1 MDWMGIGVLIIGIAF
16 AVLVVILIK
25 PLNKL
30 SDVMENLKQ
39 TTEKLP
45 GVVDEVT
52 GQTQLVLNT
61 SNETI
66 GNVNQQ
72 VTEVTPLFQ
81 IVGDTGEAAR
91 SLTQA
96 ALQKSTDLK
105 VTTED
110 AANLT
115 RRERYQGLYG
125 FLSFLFYLQ
134 QNKKEVKAETD
145 IVLKK

>member
-1 MDWMGIGVLIIGIAF
+1 MDWMGIGVLVIGIAF

-25 PLNKL
+25 PLKNL
-30 SDVMENLKQ
+30 GDVMENLKQ

-45 GVVDEVT
+45 NVVDDVT
-52 GQTQLVLNT
+52 GQAQLVLNT

-72 VTEVTPLFQ
+72 VHEITPLFK

-91 SLTQA
+91 SLTQS
-96 ALQKSTDLK
+96 ALTKTNTLK
-105 VTTED
+105 ENTAN

-134 QNKKEVKAETD
+134 QNQKELKTETKL
-145 IVLKK
+145 LKK

>member
-1 MDWMGIGVLIIGIAF
+1 MDWMGIGVLVIGIAF

-25 PLNKL
+25 PLKNL
-30 SDVMENLKQ
+30 GDVMENLKQ

-45 GVVDEVT
+45 NVMDDVT
-52 GQTQLVLNT
+52 GQAQIVLNT

-72 VTEVTPLFQ
+72 VNEITPLFK

-91 SLTQA
+91 SLTQS
-96 ALQKSTDLK
+96 ALSKSKTLK
-105 VTTED
+105 ENTGD

-115 RRERYQGLYG
+115 RRKRYQGLYG

-134 QNKKEVKAETD
+134 QNKKEMKTEVEL
-145 IVLKK
+145 LKK

>member
-1 MDWMGIGVLIIGIAF
+1 MDWMGIGVLVIGIAF

-25 PLNKL
+25 PLKNL
-30 SDVMENLKQ
+30 GDVMENLKQ

-45 GVVDEVT
+45 NVMDDVT
-52 GQTQLVLNT
+52 GQAQLVLNT

-72 VTEVTPLFQ
+72 VNEISPLFK
-81 IVGDTGEAAR
+81 IVGDTGEAAH
-91 SLTQA
+91 SLTQS
-96 ALQKSTDLK
+96 ALSKTNTLK
-105 VTTED
+105 ENTAN

-115 RRERYQGLYG
+115 RREKYQGLYG

-134 QNKKEVKAETD
+134 QNKKEVKAEAE
-145 IVLKK
+145 VLKK

>member
-1 MDWMGIGVLIIGIAF
+1 MDWMGIGVLVIGIAF

-25 PLNKL
+25 PLKNL
-30 SDVMENLKQ
+30 GDVMENLKQ

-45 GVVDEVT
+45 NVMDDVT
-52 GQTQLVLNT
+52 GQAQLILNT

-72 VTEVTPLFQ
+72 VNEITPLFK

-91 SLTQA
+91 SLTQS
-96 ALQKSTDLK
+96 ALSKTNTLK
-105 VTTED
+105 NNTGN

-115 RRERYQGLYG
+115 RREKYQGLYG

-134 QNKKEVKAETD
+134 QNKKEVKAEAEL
-145 IVLKK
+145 LKK

>member
-1 MDWMGIGVLIIGIAF
+1 MDWMGIGVLVIGIAF

-25 PLNKL
+25 PIKKL
-30 SDVMENLKQ
+30 GDVMENLKQ

-45 GVVDEVT
+45 HVMDDVT
-52 GQTQLVLNT
+52 GQAQLVLNT

-72 VTEVTPLFQ
+72 VNEITPLFK

-91 SLTQA
+91 SLTQS
-96 ALQKSTDLK
+96 ALSKSNTLK
-105 VTTED
+105 ENTAN

-115 RRERYQGLYG
+115 RRERYQGVYG
-125 FLSFLFYLQ
+125 FLAFLFYLQ
-134 QNKKEVKAETD
+134 QNKEE
-145 IVLKK
+145 LKTQAKTMKR

>member
-1 MDWMGIGVLIIGIAF
+1 MDWMGIGVLVIGIAF

-25 PLNKL
+25 PLKKL
-30 SDVMENLKQ
+30 GDVMENLKQ

-45 GVVDEVT
+45 NVMDDVT
-52 GQTQLVLNT
+52 GQAQLVLNT

-72 VTEVTPLFQ
+72 VNEITPLFK

-91 SLTQA
+91 SLTQS
-96 ALQKSTDLK
+96 ALIKTNTLK
-105 VTTED
+105 ENTAD

-115 RRERYQGLYG
+115 RREKYQGLYG

-134 QNKKEVKAETD
+134 QNKKEVKAEAEF
-145 IVLKK
+145 LKK

>member
-1 MDWMGIGVLIIGIAF
+1 MDWMGIGVLVIGIAF

-25 PLNKL
+25 PLKNL
-30 SDVMENLKQ
+30 GDVMENLKQ

-45 GVVDEVT
+45 NVMDDVT
-52 GQTQLVLNT
+52 GQAQLVLNT

-72 VTEVTPLFQ
+72 VNEITPLFK

-91 SLTQA
+91 SLTQS
-96 ALQKSTDLK
+96 ALIKTNTLK
-105 VTTED
+105 ENTAD

-115 RRERYQGLYG
+115 RREKYQGLYG

-134 QNKKEVKAETD
+134 QNKKEVKAEAEF
-145 IVLKK
+145 LKK

>member
-25 PLNKL
+25 PLKNL
-30 SDVMENLKQ
+30 GDVTENLKQ
-39 TTEKLP
+39 TTAKLP
-45 GVVDEVT
+45 HTVESVT
-52 GQTQLVLNT
+52 GQAQLVLNT

-72 VTEVTPLFQ
+72 VNEITPLFQ

-91 SLTQA
+91 SLTHS
-96 ALQKSTDLK
+96 ALEKSANLK
-105 VTTED
+105 TRTTE
-110 AANLT
+110 ASGLS

-125 FLSFLFYLQ
+125 LLSFLFYLQ
-134 QNKKEVKAETD
+134 QNKKEIKVKAD
-145 IVLKK
+145 VLNK

>member
-1 MDWMGIGVLIIGIAF
+1 MDWMGIGVLVIGIAF

-25 PLNKL
+25 PLKNL
-30 SDVMENLKQ
+30 GDVMENLKQ

-45 GVVDEVT
+45 NVMDDVT
-52 GQTQLVLNT
+52 GQAQLVLNT

-72 VTEVTPLFQ
+72 VNEITPLFK

-91 SLTQA
+91 SLTQS
-96 ALQKSTDLK
+96 ALSKTNTLK
-105 VTTED
+105 DTTGN

-115 RRERYQGLYG
+115 RREKYQGLYG

-134 QNKKEVKAETD
+134 QNKKEVKAEAEL
-145 IVLKK
+145 LKK

>member
-1 MDWMGIGVLIIGIAF
+1 MDWLGIGVLVIGVAF

-25 PLNKL
+25 PLKKL
-30 SDVMENLKQ
+30 GDVMENLKQ
-39 TTEKLP
+39 TTDKLP
-45 GVVDEVT
+45 AVMDDVT
-52 GQTQLVLNT
+52 GQAQLVLNT

-72 VTEVTPLFQ
+72 VSEVTPLFK

-91 SLTQA
+91 SLTHS
-96 ALQKSTDLK
+96 ALQKSNSLK
-105 VTTED
+105 TKTTD

-115 RRERYQGLYG
+115 RREKYQGLYG

-134 QNKKEVKAETD
+134 QNKKEVKAQAE
-145 IVLKK
+145 ILKK

>member
-1 MDWMGIGVLIIGIAF
+1 MDWMGIGVLVIGIAF

-25 PLNKL
+25 PIKKL
-30 SDVMENLKQ
+30 GDVMENLKQ

-45 GVVDEVT
+45 HVMDDVT
-52 GQTQLVLNT
+52 GQAQLVLNT

-72 VTEVTPLFQ
+72 VNEITPLFK

-91 SLTQA
+91 SLTQS
-96 ALQKSTDLK
+96 ALSKSNTLK
-105 VTTED
+105 ENTAN

-115 RRERYQGLYG
+115 RRERYQGVYG

-134 QNKKEVKAETD
+134 QNKEE
-145 IVLKK
+145 LKTQAKTMKR

>member
-1 MDWMGIGVLIIGIAF
+1 MDWMGIGVLVIGIAF
-16 AVLVVILIK
+16 AILVVILIK
-25 PLNKL
+25 PLKKL
-30 SDVMENLKQ
+30 GDVMENLKQ

-45 GVVDEVT
+45 NVMDDVT
-52 GQTQLVLNT
+52 GQAQLVLNT

-72 VTEVTPLFQ
+72 VNEITPLFK

-91 SLTQA
+91 SLTQS
-96 ALQKSTDLK
+96 ALSKSNTLK
-105 VTTED
+105 ENTAN

-115 RRERYQGLYG
+115 RRERYQGVYG

-134 QNKKEVKAETD
+134 QNKEELKSEAKT
-145 IVLKK
+145 LKK